1 MEDFNFYMKNILRGM
16 GISENAKSDFSL
28 DIKFSAPEWKILEK
42 EISINDEK
50 FNVDDDG
57 IFYKGR
63 RVILY
68 IRDQAQYYEDKVSE
82 YKFHLTACSTLKS
95 MLAQNRY
102 EKYVVTENTSGVF
115 KVNYIRQND
124 VVEAE
129 TRLHVCK
136 NCLHK
141 LNWKNYKNVSRVKR
155 NIIYQNFS
163 IEEFFAS
170 VNNDNQKNF
179 DVQPEYTDATAP
191 LNVYPPNWDKIS
203 KVIRTEAGYIC
214 EGCGRIF
221 QDGRGLHVHHRNT
234 IKSDC
239 SRANLEVLC
248 TACHQKKHNH
258 KILGGKNF

>member
-1 MEDFNFYMKNILRGM
+1 MEDFNFYMKNILQGM
-16 GISENAKSDFSL
+16 GISENAKSDFSMNIEFKKI
-28 DIKFSAPEWKILEK
+28 DWQTPQETIISAD
-42 EISINDEK
+42 DEN
-50 FNVDDDG
+50 FNAVDDG
-57 IFYKGR
+57 IFYNGR

-82 YKFHLTACSTLKS
+82 YKFHLAACSTLKS
-95 MLAQNRY
+95 MLAQRRY

-115 KVNYIRQND
+115 KVNYIRKND

-136 NCLHK
+136 HCLQA
-141 LNWKNYKNVSRVKR
+141 LNWKGYKKASAAAKNF
-155 NIIYQNFS
+155 IYENFS
-163 IEEFFAS
+163 IEEFFDS

-179 DVQPEYTDATAP
+179 EVTPEYTDATAP
-191 LNVYPPNWDKIS
+191 LNVYPPNWAVIS

-214 EGCGRIF
+214 DKCGKIF
-221 QDGRGLHVHHRNT
+221 PDGRGLHVHHRNT

-248 TACHQKKHNH
+248 AACHQKKHNH
-258 KILGGKNF
+258 KIWGG